1 MARTVKILITGPFS
15 AGKSTFIKTISELAP
30 VSTERKITRHG
41 FASTV
46 AAPRGLRLDADKTHT
61 TVAMDYGRAQIGDAV
76 LQLHGT
82 PGQARFDF
90 MWEILARDMA
100 GYVLLVDSLDP
111 DSFAETRAMHD
122 YFLTRHPH
130 VPYVVAANKQDA
142 ARAPKPET
150 LRRPLNLP
158 LDALIM
164 PCVGTRR
171 TSVKQVLVQLA
182 QMM

>member
-1 MARTVKILITGPFS
+1 MAYTFKVLVTGPFS
-15 AGKSTFIKTISELAP
+15 AGKSTFIKTISELAV
-30 VSTERKITRHG
+30 VSTERKITRPG

-46 AAPRGLRLDADKTHT
+46 PAPRGLRVDANKSHT
-61 TVAMDYGRAQIGDAV
+61 TVAMDYGRVTIGDDM
-76 LQLHGT
+76 LHLHGT

-90 MWEILARDMA
+90 MWDVLSRDMA
-100 GYVLLVDSLDP
+100 GYVLLVDSVNP

-122 YFLTRHPH
+122 YFLSRHKN
-130 VPYVVAANKQDA
+130 VPFVVAANKQDA

-150 LRRPLNLP
+150 LRQPLNLS